1 MPTSV
6 GWFFDVFPGIWKNQN
21 HDSGYWNKFWITEPL
36 VLGIWKKKIWIKEP
50 LVLGIWK
57 KKNRNQ
63 RTTGSNYF
71 KKSHRVSWKNR
82 RFSRQLFHCFKSF
95 LEGPGLCFLKPE
107 NCGYQP
113 HWYPASEGLVPFL
126 ITIQHWCQP
135 VFFGGLFFK

>member
-1 MPTSV
+1 L
-6 GWFFDVFPGIWKNQN
+6 K
-21 HDSGYWNKFWITEPL
+21 E
-36 VLGIWKKKIWIKEP
+36 KKSES
-50 LVLGIWK
+50 
-57 KKNRNQ
+57 

-95 LEGPGLCFLKPE
+95 WEGPGLCFLKPE

-113 HWYPASEGLVPFL
+113 HWYPASEGLVSFL

-135 VFFGGLFFK
+135 MFFGGLFLSSLSGGDHP